1 MLSIFSAVMEID
13 YLFLGLANLLT
24 IISREQELCRCEMQE
39 CLGGEGMLRIT
50 KWDSVTEAQLGTHG
64 EEKEGNWLT
73 RGHQEYSC

>member
-50 KWDSVTEAQLGTHG
+50 KWDSVTGTVRNTWRRKRRQLVNPGSSG
-64 EEKEGNWLT
+64 I
-73 RGHQEYSC
+73 